1 MNVQHHKKQIS
12 KFALISLVFL
22 TALVQLASGQ
32 SVYVGK
38 AGSQGKVLKK
48 YIEPSEL
55 RKLTVNPVDS
65 IWIIDVRSEKAFASG
80 HIPTAKSFPAGDV
93 MNRLNEISK
102 SRYLII
108 YCTVGANAQI
118 VSKKL
123 KKAGYK
129 RYMNWGG
136 ISRWEWDKE
145 IE

>member
-1 MNVQHHKKQIS
+1 MRSYKKHTS
-12 KFALISLVFL
+12 KIALTFGVLLIVLVH
-22 TALVQLASGQ
+22 AASGQ

-38 AGSQGKVLKK
+38 AGSQGKILKK

-55 RKLTVNPVDS
+55 KKLTDNPVDS
-65 IWIIDVRSEKAFASG
+65 IWIIDVRSEKAYAGG
-80 HIPTAKSFPAGDV
+80 HIPTAKSFPTGDV
-93 MNRLNEISK
+93 MNRLNEIPK
-102 SRYLII
+102 SQYLII

>member
-1 MNVQHHKKQIS
+1 MNTDKKRIS
-12 KFALISLVFL
+12 KIALISLVFL
-22 TALVQLASGQ
+22 TVFIQAAVGQ

-38 AGSQGKVLKK
+38 SGTQGKALKK

-55 RKLTVNPVDS
+55 RKLTINPADS

-80 HIPTAKSFPAGDV
+80 HIPTAKSFPAGNV
-93 MNRLNEISK
+93 MNRLNEIPK
-102 SRYLII
+102 SQYLII